1 MRMAVVDPLP
11 IFRRGIRSLLAD
23 AGLSVEEPD
32 NLLHWIL
39 RGERSAVLMTLQT
52 AEDWALLRQAAT
64 MASNLLLIAL
74 LTDTGA
80 DAYVKAINSGAIA
93 AVPRS
98 APAEAIIEVLVT
110 AMKGKSILPIE
121 VVRAL
126 AADFHDR
133 SPSELS
139 GLEIGWLRA
148 LSQGITVARLGE
160 QTGYSERAMYRLLRQ
175 LYRRMEVSN
184 RIEAISKASR
194 QGWL

>member
-1 MRMAVVDPLP
+1 
-11 IFRRGIRSLLAD
+11 LLAD

-32 NLLHWIL
+32 DLLPWIMKS
-39 RGERSAVLMTLQT
+39 EPSAVLITLQT

-64 MASNLLLIAL
+64 IAANLLLIAL
-74 LTDTGA
+74 LTETGA
-80 DAYVKAINSGAIA
+80 DAYVRAVNSGAIA

-98 APAEAIIEVLVT
+98 APTDAIMEVLVT
-110 AMKGKSILPIE
+110 AMKGKSVLPVE

-126 AADFHDR
+126 AADVHDR
-133 SPSELS
+133 SPTELS
-139 GLEIGWLRA
+139 SREISWLQA

-160 QTGYSERAMYRLLRQ
+160 QAGYSERAMYRLLRQ
-175 LYRRMEVSN
+175 LYRRIEVSN